1 MCYFLLPTKSLML
14 DGNNCI
20 YSQRIKLLICV
31 SVSLS
36 CSPLPSLPPSI
47 SLPPFLHLYLP
58 PSLPSFCSL
67 LFHLHH
73 SRISHLHQKKKW
85 RQSNTGNDD
94 LSGNVSEVKHVWNT
108 ISRIKPRVIMLL
120 NMPIFHFLETLFLH
134 LWRKE
139 SLESKFIIKHPT
151 HVIAVYPPL
160 HYHYFFSE
168 IMKNIAIA
176 APF

>member
-31 SVSLS
+31 SVSLL
-36 CSPLPSLPPSI
+36 CSPLPNLPPSI
-47 SLPPFLHLYLP
+47 SLPPFLRLYLP

-73 SRISHLHQKKKW
+73 SRISHLHQKKNEGSQIQGMMTFQVMSQKL
-85 RQSNTGNDD
+85 N
-94 LSGNVSEVKHVWNT
+94 VWNT

-134 LWRKE
+134 L
-139 SLESKFIIKHPT
+139 
-151 HVIAVYPPL
+151 
-160 HYHYFFSE
+160 
-168 IMKNIAIA
+168 
-176 APF
+176 